1 MLKFFNYMILL
12 FILSGCAI
20 KQPKQSSSATILIK
34 TPTMKF
40 YDKGFITEYE
50 NYTQVQIFSAGALV
64 LNLDLYKNR
73 ICKSSFECKSL
84 KEFNKENLDISYDEK
99 FLLELFNK
107 KDKKVVFRDK
117 KIGVLIKIIR
127 D

>member
-1 MLKFFNYMILL
+1 MFKFIKYIIVI
-12 FILSGCAI
+12 FILAGCAI
-20 KQPKQSSSATILIK
+20 KQPKVSSTATILIK

-40 YDKGFITEYE
+40 YDRGFITQYE
-50 NYTQVQIFSAGALV
+50 NYTQIQIFSAGALV
-64 LNLDLYKNR
+64 LNLDLHEDK
-73 ICKSSFECKSL
+73 ICKSSFECQSL
-84 KEFNKENLDISYDEK
+84 KEFNKENFDASYDEK
-99 FLLELFNK
+99 FILELFNK